1 MRTSLRYCHFA
12 MLALAGLCSLPLP
25 AAAQEVALKMVSAF
39 AENSQYVK
47 RLEGFIGKFNAENKG
62 VAQINFVGGPKAIPS
77 FETGNAVRS
86 GVVDMAMTTGAF
98 YTNIMPEADA
108 LKLAQISI
116 AEQRRSGAY
125 DYINKLWNE
134 KANMVYL
141 ARMVEGTPFHI
152 YLNKKI
158 EKPDLSGLK
167 LRTTPVYR
175 DFFLALGAQVVQTA
189 PGELYTALERGV
201 VDGYGWPIT
210 GIFDLS
216 WQEKTKYRVDP
227 GFYNAEVSIVFNLTA
242 WNKLSAAQR
251 SALTKWALWIESQ
264 NAEFWGKEVERE
276 TKRQSEAGIQV
287 IAFQGAEAKQFVDKA
302 YEAGWA
308 GIIKQSPEHG
318 PKLRQLLSRQ
328 P

>member
-1 MRTSLRYCHFA
+1 LKVMRLA
-12 MLALAGLCSLPLP
+12 MLALAVACS
-25 AAAQEVALKMVSAF
+25 AASLARAQEVTLKMVSAF

-47 RLEGFIGKFNAENKG
+47 RLEGFIQKFNADGKG

-77 FETGNAVRS
+77 FESGNAVRS
-86 GVVDMAMTTGAF
+86 GVVDMALTAGAF

-108 LKLAQISI
+108 LKLAQITI
-116 AEQRRSGAY
+116 AEQRRNGAF
-125 DYINKLWNE
+125 DYINKIWNE

-141 ARMVEGTPFHI
+141 ARTVEGTPFHI

-158 EKPDLSGLK
+158 DRPDLTGLK

-175 DFFLALGAQVVQTA
+175 DFFQALGAQVVQTA

-227 GFYNAEVSIVFNLTA
+227 GFYNAEVSIVVNLDA
-242 WNKLSAAQR
+242 WNKLSSAQR
-251 SALTKWALWIESQ
+251 GLLTKWALWIESQ
-264 NAEFWGKEVERE
+264 NADFWGKEVERE
-276 TKRQSEAGIQV
+276 TRRQAEAGIQV
-287 IAFQGAEAKQFVDKA
+287 IRFDAVQSKQFVDKA
-302 YEAGWA
+302 YEVGWA

-318 PKLRQLLSRQ
+318 PRLRQLLSKR
-328 P
+328 

>member
-1 MRTSLRYCHFA
+1 MRYPH
-12 MLALAGLCSLPLP
+12 LAAAAIAAACLLPLP
-25 AAAQEVALKMVSAF
+25 ASAQEATLKMVSAF

-47 RLEGFIGKFNAENKG
+47 RLEGFIAKFNADNKG
-62 VAQINFVGGPKAIPS
+62 MAQINFIGGPKAIPT

-86 GVVDMAMTTGAF
+86 GVVDMALVTGAF

-108 LKLAQISI
+108 LKLAQIPVS
-116 AEQRRSGAY
+116 EQRRNGAF
-125 DYINKLWNE
+125 DYINRLWNE

-141 ARMVEGTPFHI
+141 ARTVEGTPFHV

-158 EKPDLSGLK
+158 DKPDLAGLK

-175 DFFLALGAQVVQTA
+175 DFFLTLGAQVVQTA

-227 GFYNAEVSIVFNLTA
+227 GFYNAEVSIVVNLNA
-242 WNKLSAAQR
+242 WNKFSAAQR
-251 SALTKWALWIESQ
+251 DALNKWALWIESQ
-264 NAEFWGKEVERE
+264 NSDFWSKEVERE
-276 TKRQSEAGIQV
+276 TKRQAEAGIQV
-287 IAFQGAEAKQFVDKA
+287 IKFDAAQAKQFVDKA

-318 PKLRQLLSRQ
+318 PKLQQLLSKR
-328 P
+328 

>member
-1 MRTSLRYCHFA
+1 MRLA
-12 MLALAGLCSLPLP
+12 MLALAAACS
-25 AAAQEVALKMVSAF
+25 AASLARAQEVTLKMVSAF

-47 RLEGFIGKFNAENKG
+47 RLEGFIQKFNADGKG

-77 FETGNAVRS
+77 FESGNAVRS
-86 GVVDMAMTTGAF
+86 GVVDMALTAGAF

-108 LKLAQISI
+108 LKLAQIPV
-116 AEQRRSGAY
+116 AEQRRNGAF
-125 DYINKLWNE
+125 DYINKIWNE

-141 ARMVEGTPFHI
+141 ARTVEGTPFHI

-158 EKPDLSGLK
+158 DKPDLTGLK

-175 DFFLALGAQVVQTA
+175 DFFQALGAQVVQTA

-227 GFYNAEVSIVFNLTA
+227 GFYNAEVSIVVNLGA
-242 WNKLSAAQR
+242 WNKLSSAQR
-251 SALTKWALWIESQ
+251 DMLTKWALWIESQ